1 MTGGQGVLPPIVV
14 LPLACVAVL
23 VIAAHL
29 AALAGA
35 RDMPL
40 SRRRIRTASG
50 VVMLITS
57 VVLAYA
63 FAYAPVSDP
72 RRFTVAWSASVMLLG
87 AVLGLGG
94 LDAINNVRLARLQA
108 GRIRRAAGALDR
120 QIAETIARSVRAGKA
135 GSGSDDQPRLT
146 LRGSDRDPE
155 A

>member
-1 MTGGQGVLPPIVV
+1 MNAGPGVLPPVVV

-29 AALAGA
+29 TAMTGD
-35 RDMPL
+35 REMPL

-72 RRFTVAWSASVMLLG
+72 RRFTVAWSVAVMLL
-87 AVLGLGG
+87 ATVLGLGG
-94 LDAINNVRLARLQA
+94 LDAINNVRLARRRA
-108 GRIRRAAGALDR
+108 RRVRRAAGVLER
-120 QIAETIARSVRAGKA
+120 QIARTIAEQAGKA
-135 GSGSDDQPRLT
+135 GTASDDGPGLRLT
-146 LRGSDRDPE
+146 GDGRGRD